1 MPSPRNTTLSAE
13 RLIQV
18 ALDLLDQRK
27 EHLCS
32 IVESEQT
39 SPDEKYEALVSLAYM
54 TGILVREAA
63 EAEAAIHPSTVATSR
78 SSCVSGGL
86 T

>member
-27 EHLCS
+27 EQLCS
-32 IVESEQT
+32 IMESEQT
-39 SPDEKYEALVSLAYM
+39 TPDEKYEALVSMAYM

-63 EAEAAIHPSTVATSR
+63 GAEASTQHD
-78 SSCVSGGL
+78 
-86 T
+86 

>member
-18 ALDLLDQRK
+18 SLDLLDQRK
-27 EHLCS
+27 EQLCS
-32 IVESEQT
+32 IMESEQT
-39 SPDEKYEALVSLAYM
+39 TPDEKYEALVSLAYM

-63 EAEAAIHPSTVATSR
+63 GAEASTQHD
-78 SSCVSGGL
+78 
-86 T
+86 